1 MLYHCTSPDSFLFHT
16 YTIQSQSQF
25 NLNKIYFSCSN
36 QIYADSH
43 NRLSCLERLL
53 RQVIDNCSV
62 LPILFSLCCLS
73 CVGGL
78 THGIPFLLY
87 IRYPPSFLFE
97 LLDNL
102 SKSCSLVLCPWKDKK
117 RAFMLL
123 HINALTLFYYKIVL
137 SVVPYKLEVV
147 YFFEPL
153 FLLSCFCFFFSFIR
167 SLILK
172 NNSNAI
178 WFAICPISKLSF
190 HNSNFSIW
198 QTRICLFL
206 TH

>member
-1 MLYHCTSPDSFLFHT
+1 MTHFLFLFWLYWTLPAAFYMQRRFRAIHKKPHIKNCQYNKKDFTYFMLFHCTSPDSFLFHT

-53 RQVIDNCSV
+53 RQFIDHCSV
-62 LPILFSLCCLS
+62 LPILFSLCFLS

-102 SKSCSLVLCPWKDKK
+102 SKSCFLVLCP
-117 RAFMLL
+117 
-123 HINALTLFYYKIVL
+123 
-137 SVVPYKLEVV
+137 
-147 YFFEPL
+147 
-153 FLLSCFCFFFSFIR
+153 
-167 SLILK
+167 
-172 NNSNAI
+172 
-178 WFAICPISKLSF
+178 
-190 HNSNFSIW
+190 
-198 QTRICLFL
+198 
-206 TH
+206 

>member
-25 NLNKIYFSCSN
+25 NLNKIYFSSSN

-53 RQVIDNCSV
+53 RQFIDHCSV
-62 LPILFSLCCLS
+62 LPILFSLCFLS

-87 IRYPPSFLFE
+87 IRYLFE

-102 SKSCSLVLCPWKDKK
+102 SKSCFLILCPWKDKK

-137 SVVPYKLEVV
+137 AVVPYKLEL
-147 YFFEPL
+147 Y
-153 FLLSCFCFFFSFIR
+153 I
-167 SLILK
+167 
-172 NNSNAI
+172 
-178 WFAICPISKLSF
+178 
-190 HNSNFSIW
+190 NFSY
-198 QTRICLFL
+198 LV
-206 TH
+206 

>member
-53 RQVIDNCSV
+53 RQFIDHCSV
-62 LPILFSLCCLS
+62 LPILFSLCFLS

-78 THGIPFLLY
+78 THRIPFLLY
-87 IRYPPSFLFE
+87 ICYPPSFQFE

-102 SKSCSLVLCPWKDKK
+102 SKSCFPFLSSKGQKK
-117 RAFMLL
+117 SIYAFY
-123 HINALTLFYYKIVL
+123 T
-137 SVVPYKLEVV
+137 
-147 YFFEPL
+147 
-153 FLLSCFCFFFSFIR
+153 
-167 SLILK
+167 
-172 NNSNAI
+172 
-178 WFAICPISKLSF
+178 
-190 HNSNFSIW
+190 
-198 QTRICLFL
+198 
-206 TH
+206 

>member
-53 RQVIDNCSV
+53 RQFIDHCSV
-62 LPILFSLCCLS
+62 LQILFSLCFLS

-87 IRYPPSFLFE
+87 IVYPPSFLFE

-102 SKSCSLVLCPWKDKK
+102 SKSCFLVLCTWKDKK

-123 HINALTLFYYKIVL
+123 HINALALFYYKIVL
-137 SVVPYKLEVV
+137 AVVPYKLEFILISMVNML
-147 YFFEPL
+147 PL
-153 FLLSCFCFFFSFIR
+153 S
-167 SLILK
+167 
-172 NNSNAI
+172 
-178 WFAICPISKLSF
+178 AIC
-190 HNSNFSIW
+190 SN
-198 QTRICLFL
+198 
-206 TH
+206 